1 MENLVSQYIDK
12 LKSYKEDDFTKE
24 IIAPLFESMGY
35 QRVEFNGGPYER
47 GRDLI
52 ATIKVPP
59 HKDPKV
65 VYIQSKKIGNQK
77 RGSSRVISDLGHQIR
92 QSCLVG
98 YKTLENTLLLPSEIY
113 IACPEVVTQRFLEE
127 VQQQF
132 MENTRIPITILD
144 GQAIVESIFEYN
156 PELLKKLSSIE
167 EQLLLPNNNHG
178 NSDLLNAL
186 KSSRRMVNV
195 QEFYSDLSF
204 FVGSIDSNELMH
216 LKIDFKKECIFLD
229 EELWRQL
236 KPLYD
241 KVFNEFSLGI
251 LVIDPVR
258 VDEKYKQS
266 LAEYNSKE
274 NKELIKSLGVTKKFL
289 EDIKDRI
296 DVDIDELA
304 LSIDSIVLQEKDNDL
319 LLEILSGIKVSLK
332 GAKVNFK
339 LVELTHEEPE
349 LQGLSE
355 SRVNNINNYFSSLN
369 GKVVILNGMCSEAM
383 DIEKEIASMS
393 KSIVRKPR
401 YEAVLNFELIS
412 LEINN
417 RRERYKLGV
426 EKVNSRRFNFIEI
439 KRFLEETE
447 RTLYFI
453 SLLKESS
460 GLKPFIKGVSLL
472 KSDDRVSISPL
483 DVFSTDLDI
492 AVYGGAG
499 VGKTTTLEAYYT
511 QLDKTKLIKIL
522 LPLNRLAHKVS
533 EMESVFFPRDIQGDL
548 IDDSNNLLYKLI
560 LTYKGVEITKSN
572 LIKLEMLLSG
582 QSAKLIL
589 DGIDEVYNVIPNVFR
604 GINDF
609 KQRHPNVQLVVS
621 SRDCVSY
628 LDEINFLGI
637 TLLPFSES
645 QIENFIKG
653 WFVHKPGLANDLLKS
668 IHERNLFDCLRT
680 PLVLTI
686 TCSLVEKGID
696 APSTES
702 EIYEARL
709 SLLTGEY
716 DKVKMV
722 DRQSN
727 SGTLLKKIATRLA
740 YIMHTKNIRTISEDI
755 AITELKN
762 SFGNTYEKQLITS
775 LINDLVN
782 PSNILIFD
790 KFNGTLSF
798 GHFRFQEHLASLE
811 LSQNRSVDMADLT
824 RSDWWRGAL
833 CLYAQSNDIEFLV
846 DEVYKKF
853 HSLGRSE
860 ITLREM
866 QKVTLL
872 NRRFIIDE
880 IINRTVKLDVL
891 DDIFNNNDYY
901 NNLEDSFDSLDDIY

>member
-1 MENLVSQYIDK
+1 MGNLVSQYIDK

-35 QRVEFNGGPYER
+35 QRVEFNGGPYEK

-77 RGSSRVISDLGHQIR
+77 RDNSRVLSDLGHQIR
-92 QSCLVG
+92 QSCLIG
-98 YKTLENTLLLPSEIY
+98 YQTLENKQLFPSEIY

-127 VQQQF
+127 IQQQF
-132 MENTRIPITILD
+132 MENTRIPINILD
-144 GQAIVESIFEYN
+144 GQAIIESIFEYN
-156 PELLKKLSSIE
+156 PDLLKKLNSIE
-167 EQLLLPNNNHG
+167 EQLLLPNNSYG

-186 KSSRRMVNV
+186 KSSRKMVNV

-204 FVGSIDSNELMH
+204 FVGSVDSNDLIH
-216 LKIDFKKECIFLD
+216 LEIEFKKECLLLD
-229 EELWRQL
+229 EGTW
-236 KPLYD
+236 KPLKSLYN
-241 KVFNEFSLGI
+241 KVLNEFSLEI
-251 LVIDPVR
+251 LFSDPVS
-258 VDEKYKQS
+258 VDNKYKKN
-266 LAEYNSKE
+266 LCKYNSKE
-274 NKELIKSLGVTKKFL
+274 NKELIKSVEKNKQLL
-289 EDIKDRI
+289 EDIKGRI
-296 DVDIDELA
+296 DIDIDELA
-304 LSIDSIVLQEKDNDL
+304 LGIDSIILKEKNSDYL
-319 LLEILSGIKVSLK
+319 LDIFSEIKVRLK
-332 GAKVNFK
+332 SAKANFE
-339 LVELTHEEPE
+339 LVVLNLEVPALSKF
-349 LQGLSE
+349 SE
-355 SRVNNINNYFSSLN
+355 SRINTINNYFSNLS
-369 GKVVILNGMCSEAM
+369 GKITILNRMCSEAS
-383 DIEKEIASMS
+383 DIIGEISSMS
-393 KSIVRKPR
+393 KLVVNKPR
-401 YEAVLNFELIS
+401 YEVLLNIEVVN
-412 LEINN
+412 LEIEK
-417 RRERYKLGV
+417 RRSFYNFGV

-453 SLLKESS
+453 ALLKENS
-460 GLKPFIKGVSLL
+460 GLKPFIKDFYLS

-483 DVFSTDLDI
+483 DVFSTNLDI

-511 QLDKTKLIKIL
+511 QLDKSNLIKIL
-522 LPLNRLAHKVS
+522 LPLNRLANKIS
-533 EMESVFFPRDIQGDL
+533 EMDDVFFPRDIQGDL
-548 IDDSNNLLYKLI
+548 IDDSKSLLYKLI
-560 LTYKGVEITKSN
+560 LVYKGIEVTKSN
-572 LIKLEMLLSG
+572 LSKIEELLNS

-589 DGIDEVYNVIPNVFR
+589 DGIDEVYNIIPNIFR
-604 GINDF
+604 GINKF
-609 KQRHPNVQLVVS
+609 KQCHPNVQLVVS

-637 TLLPFSES
+637 TLLPFSEN
-645 QIENFIKG
+645 QIESFIRG
-653 WFVHKPGLANDLLKS
+653 WFVHNPDLADNLFES
-668 IHERNLFDCLRT
+668 IRERNLFGCLRT

-716 DKVKMV
+716 DKVKKV
-722 DRQSN
+722 DRQNN
-727 SGTLLKKIATRLA
+727 SGVLLKKIATRLA
-740 YIMHTKNIRTISEDI
+740 YIMHTKNIRTINGDR
-755 AITELKN
+755 AIIELKN
-762 SFGNTYEKQLITS
+762 SFGNTYEEKLITS
-775 LINDLVN
+775 LINDLVD
-782 PSNILIFD
+782 PSNILVFD
-790 KFNGTLSF
+790 KFNDTLSF

-811 LSQNRSVDMADLT
+811 LSQNRSIDMADLT

-872 NRRFIIDE
+872 NRRFIINE

-891 DDIFNNNDYY
+891 DDIFNGDDGY
-901 NNLEDSFDSLDDIY
+901 FDNFDEGFDGVY